1 MRSFFRH
8 VFLCGIILGV
18 TAAAVSAQ
26 VILCNL
32 AVTGGGAP
40 AAPGGSGIT
49 LLGGHV
55 GGIGG
60 IARDSGT
67 TSFASPVPQPFG
79 EVVSVAFGAGV
90 TAQVGFAPVIENG
103 CALNHVEC
111 TACADFA
118 EQVYQEFCNRSL
130 LQNPRITSLSQS
142 LALVD
147 AILNDLAEAVIC
159 DNGESGGGSFANCS
173 VFVTESFDTFIGALP

>member
-1 MRSFFRH
+1 MWIFYRQF
-8 VFLCGIILGV
+8 FLCGIILGITAV
-18 TAAAVSAQ
+18 TVSSQ

-40 AAPGGSGIT
+40 AAPDGSGIT
-49 LLGGHV
+49 LIGGHV
-55 GGIGG
+55 GGVGG
-60 IARDSGT
+60 IAMDSGIT
-67 TSFASPVPQPFG
+67 PLASPVPQPFG
-79 EVVSVAFGAGV
+79 EVVNIASGAGI
-90 TAQVGFAPVIENG
+90 TAQVGFAPVIGNG
-103 CALNHVEC
+103 CVLNDVEC

-118 EQVYQEFCNRSL
+118 EEIYQEFCNRSL

-147 AILNDLAEAVIC
+147 TILNELDAKVIC

-173 VFVTESFDTFIGALP
+173 VFVTETFDTFIGALP